1 MPSQAVQAQEVT
13 LLELLDRI
21 LNKGVVIAGDVVL
34 SVADIPMIYLGLKI
48 ILTSVE
54 TMEERRA
61 LRSLSVG
68 ATGAAETRLETLR
81 REDAD
86 RAEPVRNSGNPGG
99 VPNLLRPGAEPV
111 RDSDV
116 PSGRT
121 DQALNTGEQGLGD
134 EDTAL

>member
-34 SVADIPMIYLGLKI
+34 CVADIPMIYLGLKI

-61 LRSLSVG
+61 LRSLSLN

-86 RAEPVRNSGNPGG
+86 QAQQVRKSDDGGQGGEVRA
-99 VPNLLRPGAEPV
+99 A
-111 RDSDV
+111 
-116 PSGRT
+116 
-121 DQALNTGEQGLGD
+121 
-134 EDTAL
+134 